1 MFLPV
6 TLRQTVIP
14 TDQLTRTVGAYRQ
27 IMYGSI
33 PIGSEGQHS
42 RGDGRPVPRSARSAW
57 RCQPYPC
64 SPAASVSFLM
74 RRTQNGVPMMPAVAE
89 PKLGP
94 PSGSSAGDVTE
105 NFFVSA
111 AVVHGTPTAAHV
123 LGLIK
128 KQPRTAGALLQA

>member
-64 SPAASVSFLM
+64 SPCPPSLS
-74 RRTQNGVPMMPAVAE
+74 R
-89 PKLGP
+89 LGP
-94 PSGSSAGDVTE
+94 PSGGPAGDVTE
-105 NFFVSA
+105 NFFVGA